1 MYGRVLA
8 VYGFGEELAAQYA
21 LAGRDFGKVGAA
33 VALAQ
38 ADGVFGAQGGFAA
51 GRAGAHAFV
60 ARRGDVQA
68 AVEVVFGR

>member
-1 MYGRVLA
+1 MDGRVLV

-21 LAGRDFGKVGAA
+21 LAGRDFGEVGAV

-38 ADGVFGAQGGFAA
+38 ADGVFGTQGGFAA
-51 GRAGAHAFV
+51 GRGGAHAFV

-68 AVEVVFGR
+68 AVKVVFWR